1 MDHKKGTPTPGGSEE
16 SIEEAGND
24 ALGATKPVRDA
35 TSQGDGST
43 KTGKPG
49 ESVQPAQL
57 DPSSS
62 GTTSLGGEPR
72 DGESLKGPGGV
83 EGEGGTGQGSLT

>member
-1 MDHKKGTPTPGGSEE
+1 MEE
-16 SIEEAGND
+16 SGND
-24 ALGATKPVRDA
+24 AFGEKQPVRDA

-43 KTGKPG
+43 RTGKPG

-72 DGESLKGPGGV
+72 DSESLKGPGGV
-83 EGEGGTGQGSLT
+83 EGEGGTG